1 MTRGLN
7 KLNKLDMDCGIGDI
21 GDNFM
26 PFSSWGRDYL
36 DIVSDDFRETLY
48 DQEYWKGVIKK
59 WSKDSPMKLYFWRH
73 QFKQF
78 KINGDKV
85 ILYTT
90 ITPNHYVQGTGRL
103 KIRQKFTVA
112 IECKPYLHDT
122 YYIGVKLRKSVLEPF
137 VAKHDQ
143 ANFYWKLDKRLKG
156 KHCKI
161 LYNKDNQPILYYKYE
176 TLPHDDVPPEDVF
189 DKIAFVLSDLQ
200 GIVNYYLIRDVW
212 ADAVQNNTTKQL
224 HMDYNDL
231 IIAER
236 MDK

>member
-1 MTRGLN
+1 MTRGLT
-7 KLNKLDMDCGIGDI
+7 KLDMCCGIGDI

-36 DIVSDDFRETLY
+36 TISSDTFRGTLY
-48 DQEYWKGVIKK
+48 NQEYWKYVIKK
-59 WSKDSPMKLYFWRH
+59 RSKDSLMKRYFWRH

-78 KINGDKV
+78 EINGNKV

-112 IECKPYLHDT
+112 IECRPYLHDT
-122 YYIGVKLRKSVLEPF
+122 YYISVKLRKSVLEPF

-143 ANFYWKLDKRLKG
+143 ANLYWKLNKRLKG
-156 KHCKI
+156 RHCKI
-161 LYNKDNQPILYYKYE
+161 LYNKDKQPILYYKYDTPYGYGDAFSE
-176 TLPHDDVPPEDVF
+176 EVF

-200 GIVNYYLIRDVW
+200 GLVNYYLIRDVW
-212 ADAVQNNTTKQL
+212 ADAVQNNITKQF
-224 HMDYNDL
+224 HMDYDDL

>member
-1 MTRGLN
+1 MTKGLN
-7 KLNKLDMDCGIGDI
+7 KLNKLDMDCGIGNI
-21 GDNFM
+21 GDIFI
-26 PFSSWGRDYL
+26 PFPSSGSDYL
-36 DIVSDDFRETLY
+36 DISDDFCEMLY
-48 DQEYWKGVIKK
+48 DQNYWKGVIKK
-59 WSKDSPMKLYFWRH
+59 QRKDSPMKLYFWRH
-73 QFKQF
+73 QFKRF
-78 KINGDKV
+78 EINGNKV

-90 ITPNHYVQGTGRL
+90 IIPNHYVQGTGRL

-112 IECKPYLHDT
+112 IECRPYLHDT
-122 YYIGVKLRKSVLEPF
+122 YYIGIKLRKSVLEPF
-137 VAKHDQ
+137 VAEHDQ

-161 LYNKDNQPILYYKYE
+161 LYNKDNQPILYHKFDASYG
-176 TLPHDDVPPEDVF
+176 DVLPEDVF

-212 ADAVQNNTTKQL
+212 SDVVQNNTTKQF

-236 MDK
+236 VDK